1 MQQHATPSI
10 PRTHWYF
17 GVPQMTNEFLTESI
31 GFHRNSLDSRG
42 PWDSMNSYGNS
53 LISGVARIPDTCQG
67 VWWSDWKRRSA
78 YGLDCPND
86 SNDTLESRYAPRN
99 PRSCSGFRFAEV
111 LLIQQGLDSGAWILE
126 SGGRQQMVA
135 GNSTLLRG
143 EMGGSCP
150 PP

>member
-1 MQQHATPSI
+1 
-10 PRTHWYF
+10 
-17 GVPQMTNEFLTESI
+17 MTNGFLTESIGFLTESI
-31 GFHRNSLDSRG
+31 GFHRNSLDSRV

-53 LISGVARIPDTCQG
+53 LVFGVARTPDTCQG

-111 LLIQQGLDSGAWILE
+111 LLIGCSLDSAAWILE
-126 SGGRQQMVA
+126 SGPRAANRWWREIQHCSGGRW
-135 GNSTLLRG
+135 GILPG
-143 EMGGSCP
+143 P
-150 PP
+150 P